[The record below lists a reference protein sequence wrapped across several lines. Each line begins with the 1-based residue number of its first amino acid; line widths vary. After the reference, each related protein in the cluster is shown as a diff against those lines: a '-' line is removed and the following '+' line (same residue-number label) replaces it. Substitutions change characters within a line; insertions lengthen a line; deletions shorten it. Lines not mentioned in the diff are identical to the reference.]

1 MEHMQVPIPAG
12 AGPAVLVAIELSKMT
27 WLLAVYDPFTSK
39 VSHRRVDGGDAD
51 GLIALLGR
59 SRRDIEERAGTSV
72 GIECVFEAGY
82 DGFWLQRRLAHAEIA
97 CRVMDPA
104 SLKVDRRARRV
115 KTDRVDSESLLRAL
129 QAWLRGDRR
138 ACSFVRVPGVQ
149 EEDARRPHRELARLT
164 KERVGH
170 VNRIKGLLALHG
182 IRDYRPLRRDR
193 REALAELQTGYGQP
207 LPPRYLQEIE
217 RELSRLEMVLRHVAD
232 VEQGMAEPAPIEQPV
247 AELVKG
253 QPGLERRDQEAA
265 LEKLTCIGRET
276 AVVLVREVLCRNFK
290 DRRSLAAFS
299 GLTPSPYSSGGL
311 QHEQGISKAGNA
323 IVRARLVQLAW
334 RWIRFQTGS
343 DITAWFVA
351 RTNGNSKRNKRV
363 AIVAV
368 ARKLLV
374 ALWRY
379 ATQGL
384 VPTGAKMRPAA
395 S

>member
-1 MEHMQVPIPAG
+1 MPQ
-12 AGPAVLVAIELSKMT
+12 
-27 WLLAVYDPFTSK
+27 F
-39 VSHRRVDGGDAD
+39 
-51 GLIALLGR
+51 
-59 SRRDIEERAGTSV
+59 
-72 GIECVFEAGY
+72 
-82 DGFWLQRRLAHAEIA
+82 Q
-97 CRVMDPA
+97 
-104 SLKVDRRARRV
+104 
-115 KTDRVDSESLLRAL
+115 
-129 QAWLRGDRR
+129 
-138 ACSFVRVPGVQ
+138 
-149 EEDARRPHRELARLT
+149 
-164 KERVGH
+164 
-170 VNRIKGLLALHG
+170 
-182 IRDYRPLRRDR
+182 
-193 REALAELQTGYGQP
+193 
-207 LPPRYLQEIE
+207 
-217 RELSRLEMVLRHVAD
+217 
-232 VEQGMAEPAPIEQPV
+232 
-247 AELVKG
+247 
-253 QPGLERRDQEAA
+253 
-265 LEKLTCIGRET
+265 
-276 AVVLVREVLCRNFK
+276 

>member
-1 MEHMQVPIPAG
+1 MGV
-12 AGPAVLVAIELSKMT
+12 
-27 WLLAVYDPFTSK
+27 DP
-39 VSHRRVDGGDAD
+39 VGQRLRPGR
-51 GLIALLGR
+51 LGKG
-59 SRRDIEERAGTSV
+59 E
-72 GIECVFEAGY
+72 
-82 DGFWLQRRLAHAEIA
+82 
-97 CRVMDPA
+97 
-104 SLKVDRRARRV
+104 ARRSQHRDEDLRHADFAGEV
-115 KTDRVDSESLLRAL
+115 VNDDRNAVA
-129 QAWLRGDRR
+129 
-138 ACSFVRVPGVQ
+138 GVID
-149 EEDARRPHRELARLT
+149 E
-164 KERVGH
+164 
-170 VNRIKGLLALHG
+170 
-182 IRDYRPLRRDR
+182 
-193 REALAELQTGYGQP
+193 QP
-207 LPPRYLQEIE
+207 
-217 RELSRLEMVLRHVAD
+217 HVAD

-276 AVVLVREVLCRNFK
+276 AVVLVREVLCRNFR

-334 RWIRFQTGS
+334 CWICFQTGS

-374 ALWRY
+374 AHWRY

>member
-82 DGFWLQRRLAHAEIA
+82 DGFWLQRRLAQAEIA

-193 REALAELQTGYGQP
+193 REALEHFHYWR
-207 LPPRYLQEIE
+207 RYPE
-217 RELSRLEMVLRHVAD
+217 
-232 VEQGMAEPAPIEQPV
+232 
-247 AELVKG
+247 
-253 QPGLERRDQEAA
+253 
-265 LEKLTCIGRET
+265 
-276 AVVLVREVLCRNFK
+276 F
-290 DRRSLAAFS
+290 
-299 GLTPSPYSSGGL
+299 
-311 QHEQGISKAGNA
+311 
-323 IVRARLVQLAW
+323 AR
-334 RWIRFQTGS
+334 
-343 DITAWFVA
+343 
-351 RTNGNSKRNKRV
+351 
-363 AIVAV
+363 
-368 ARKLLV
+368 
-374 ALWRY
+374 
-379 ATQGL
+379 
-384 VPTGAKMRPAA
+384 
-395 S
+395 

>member
-1 MEHMQVPIPAG
+1 MH
-12 AGPAVLVAIELSKMT
+12 
-27 WLLAVYDPFTSK
+27 
-39 VSHRRVDGGDAD
+39 
-51 GLIALLGR
+51 
-59 SRRDIEERAGTSV
+59 GT
-72 GIECVFEAGY
+72 
-82 DGFWLQRRLAHAEIA
+82 
-97 CRVMDPA
+97 
-104 SLKVDRRARRV
+104 
-115 KTDRVDSESLLRAL
+115 
-129 QAWLRGDRR
+129 
-138 ACSFVRVPGVQ
+138 
-149 EEDARRPHRELARLT
+149 
-164 KERVGH
+164 
-170 VNRIKGLLALHG
+170 
-182 IRDYRPLRRDR
+182 RDYRPLRRDR

-217 RELSRLEMVLRHVAD
+217 RELSRLDEMVLRHVAD
-232 VEQGMAEPAPIEQPV
+232 VEQAMAEPAPIEQPV

-276 AVVLVREVLCRNFK
+276 AVVLVREVLCRNFR

-334 RWIRFQTGS
+334 RWIRFHTGS

-374 ALWRY
+374 ALL
-379 ATQGL
+379 AVCDPGT
-384 VPTGAKMRPAA
+384 RPDRSKNAA
-395 S
+395 CRKLTRKSKRSPREG